1 MNNGTILFIS
11 ILAWLYILYRQN
23 AFEVVSM
30 DGQSVVVNFDDSEED
45 RQEWYD
51 SVYNNISLLNQQE
64 VYNKYCILICG
75 NVLETYGGGSSKQ
88 SYDRM

>member
-64 VYNKYCILICG
+64 VISTVY
-75 NVLETYGGGSSKQ
+75 
-88 SYDRM
+88 